1 MKCLKRFSVT
11 NNNVCFQFNFSF
23 SRRRGRKYV
32 SIAISGAH
40 TGFDRARIF
49 QNPRETARLGITKR
63 ENAALRGADLADAGL
78 MAQTN
83 LRDWNFLGEI
93 DLGWWEKRKKSNR
106 PSFPQTRFNVSKLF
120 SHWKIRAATLE
131 RQQVEVDLGNR
142 IDAIFITNPFSSSQ
156 KRAIHMIIKLSDS
169 TSTWNT
175 QLRSRLQLKAS
186 ERVNNRQMISR

>member
-1 MKCLKRFSVT
+1 MKCLKRFSAGN

-49 QNPRETARLGITKR
+49 QNPRKTRQSRLCRDYETGKRSARGLIS
-63 ENAALRGADLADAGL
+63 DAGR
-78 MAQTN
+78 ADGAN
-83 LRDWNFLGEI
+83 KPSRVEFPRRNRPRSVG
-93 DLGWWEKRKKSNR
+93 KRKNSNSDR

-120 SHWKIRAATLE
+120 RIEKSEQRLG
-131 RQQVEVDLGNR
+131 RQQVEVDLRGIELMQYLLR
-142 IDAIFITNPFSSSQ
+142 IRSLSSSQ
-156 KRAIHMIIKLSDS
+156 ERAIHMIIKLSDS

-186 ERVNNRQMISR
+186 E